1 MSGHEDT
8 AKRERGR
15 GIFLSAHRCPEV
27 DVLPHQTA
35 EAQILPRCSP
45 VPADKSS
52 EFTCTGESE
61 PDYLDFC
68 STHRSE
74 VDEEEED
81 EGSVSD
87 WSEEDLS
94 LHFSPSV
101 LIQSDDETS
110 DPESGFECVDITIET
125 QVKGQDAEG
134 LKMVPKR
141 QIHLKKKKKD
151 GEDGAE
157 QVILK
162 DVPAE
167 GRGINNNT
175 SANELLCP
183 TTRSRPEL
191 LLRQHSMP
199 TSFHATSNTSSDA
212 ESYGVYKGLI
222 AGAGQGLLIG
232 GNSQRLQKSFS
243 LDETKTKMASCL
255 IKNVLSKKM
264 QVEQKNLK
272 KNAEVSPVLPLGHQT
287 GGGGVR
293 APVHVV
299 RDVRSLVKHS
309 YGHSFTTSAAS
320 QDNKSTSCKA
330 VGQEDSPMPTYQ
342 QAVGVKGHFSKVAVS
357 FSQSQDK
364 KQSKSSRQPMA
375 QQRRGSEPIISKGL
389 DHLDPPTLKPN
400 PSARAVT
407 PPSHQ
412 GTWPLLV
419 LRTELHPGPS
429 SPHLVQASTCPLG
442 PRSSRTGKLENF
454 SEQVDPTKTQRE
466 REGQSGTATLPSQ
479 NQQELQQQRL
489 HPQPI
494 LCSVPSL
501 LPAQVSGDFLVDVL
515 GSAAAPGP
523 FFRVPAPCQLMLD
536 PKSGQFFYADTSLQ
550 HQRKML
556 LIQKLDSLP
565 GVLLQ
570 LAQPPMLPCSQ

>member
-1 MSGHEDT
+1 MKTKASNVAST
-8 AKRERGR
+8 CLSKRCNSTSLMK
-15 GIFLSAHRCPEV
+15 FLM
-27 DVLPHQTA
+27 
-35 EAQILPRCSP
+35 
-45 VPADKSS
+45 
-52 EFTCTGESE
+52 
-61 PDYLDFC
+61 
-68 STHRSE
+68 
-74 VDEEEED
+74 
-81 EGSVSD
+81 VS
-87 WSEEDLS
+87 
-94 LHFSPSV
+94 
-101 LIQSDDETS
+101 
-110 DPESGFECVDITIET
+110 
-125 QVKGQDAEG
+125 
-134 LKMVPKR
+134 
-141 QIHLKKKKKD
+141 
-151 GEDGAE
+151 
-157 QVILK
+157 
-162 DVPAE
+162 
-167 GRGINNNT
+167 
-175 SANELLCP
+175 
-183 TTRSRPEL
+183 
-191 LLRQHSMP
+191 
-199 TSFHATSNTSSDA
+199 
-212 ESYGVYKGLI
+212 
-222 AGAGQGLLIG
+222 GLLIG

-330 VGQEDSPMPTYQ
+330 VGQEDSPTPTYQ

-375 QQRRGSEPIISKGL
+375 QQRRGSEPIISQGL

-412 GTWPLLV
+412 GTWPLLGAQEQSSILGV
-419 LRTELHPGPS
+419 SSPSAPGSSQHLLQIPFPSSLHP
-429 SPHLVQASTCPLG
+429 HLGKAGYVHTPLSYIQTQQSTPGASIHLPF
-442 PRSSRTGKLENF
+442 RSEEFPNRQTGNF

-501 LPAQVSGDFLVDVL
+501 LPAQVSVDYLVDVL

-536 PKSGQFFYADTSLQ
+536 PKSGRFFYADTSLQ

-556 LIQKLDSLP
+556 LDPETGQFFQVFLPPAGSASNAAMFPVTCANPAPTVIQVGATNPMLLSVMPFQRAVGVSSFCGLPVTVMASNQQRSDDITHTLP
-565 GVLLQ
+565 GRH
-570 LAQPPMLPCSQ
+570 